1 MTIER
6 RAIVSREDWLQW
18 RREDVTASTIGA
30 LFNCHSYITPLRIY
44 AEKRGTEFVNEDNKI
59 LRRGRW
65 LEPAV
70 AKAVEE
76 VRPEWKL
83 ISPGEYLHDPVLRIG
98 ATPDF
103 YIEGDPRGRGVLQ
116 AKSVAQSVYARD
128 WDNGNEVPLWI
139 ILQAQTEMMM
149 ADADFGAVAALLVDA
164 YAMDVCVHELP
175 RHPAAEDKIKRAVA
189 KFWDD
194 VKNGREP
201 EPDFE
206 RDADVIKAIWRAERR
221 PDDVIDLSGNNSIPA
236 LLAERAQWKERI
248 ETAKARCESIDAEIK
263 YLMKDAAVAVGID
276 GWRVT
281 FKTSHYKEYTVAAR
295 DTRVLRIQDKR
306 ENQ

>member
-1 MTIER
+1 MIER
-6 RAIVSREDWLQW
+6 RAITSREEWLQW
-18 RREDVTASTIGA
+18 RREDVTASTVGA
-30 LFNCHSYITPLRIY
+30 LFGAHPYCTALRIY

-76 VRPEWKL
+76 MRPEWKL
-83 ISPGEYLHDPVLRIG
+83 IPPMEYLRDPVLRIG

-139 ILQAQTEMMM
+139 ILQAQTEMMQ
-149 ADADFGAVAALLVDA
+149 ADAAFGAVAALLVDA
-164 YAMDVCVHELP
+164 YNMDVCIHELP
-175 RHPAAEDKIKRAVA
+175 RHAAAEDKIKRAVA

-194 VKNGREP
+194 VANAREP

-206 RDADVIKAIWRAERR
+206 RDADVIKALWRAERR
-221 PDDVIDLSGNNSIPA
+221 PDDVIDLSGNNRIPA
-236 LLAERAQWKERI
+236 LLAERAEQQERI
-248 ETAKARCESIDAEIK
+248 KAAKARCESIEAEIK
-263 YLMKDAAVAVGID
+263 FHMKDAAVAVGVE

-281 FKTSHYKEYTVAAR
+281 YKTSHFKEYTVRER
-295 DTRVLRIQDKR
+295 DSRVLRVYDHR
-306 ENQ
+306 VEG